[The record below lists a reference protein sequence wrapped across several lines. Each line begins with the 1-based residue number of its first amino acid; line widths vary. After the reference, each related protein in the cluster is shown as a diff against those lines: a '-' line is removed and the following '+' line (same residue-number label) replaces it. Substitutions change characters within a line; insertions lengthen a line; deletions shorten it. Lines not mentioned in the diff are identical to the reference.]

1 MSVVLKAMDIGAGGS
16 GKLQSTQHGAD
27 MLQLKTELSE
37 P

>member
-1 MSVVLKAMDIGAGGS
+1 MDIGAGGS